1 MAHKELDLRERRRI
15 EDLPNAKLPVSRIAA
30 EIGRHR
36 STVHREIKRN
46 AFGADTEEVACLGG
60 YYGMVALRKA
70 SDRRARGRKLIR
82 LSELRGGGRPPQQ
95 AHETDHALPG
105 RRLRSNLPRGARS

>member
-1 MAHKELDLRERRRI
+1 MAHKELDLHERRRI

-46 AFGADTEEVACLGG
+46 AFGADTEEVAVEEEATKLNRHIVG
-60 YYGMVALRKA
+60 
-70 SDRRARGRKLIR
+70 KLIAQR
-82 LSELRGGGRPPQQ
+82 QLWPGPSPCQS
-95 AHETDHALPG
+95 DSALD
-105 RRLRSNLPRGARS
+105 LKDFSDL